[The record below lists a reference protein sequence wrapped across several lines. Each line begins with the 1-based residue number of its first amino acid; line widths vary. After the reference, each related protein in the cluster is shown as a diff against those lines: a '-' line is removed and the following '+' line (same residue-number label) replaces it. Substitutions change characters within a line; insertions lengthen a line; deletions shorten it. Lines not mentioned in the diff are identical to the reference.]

1 MRCCIGA
8 SNYLELRIVDCF
20 FLSVLRIIS
29 LSISAFGEPGED
41 KGLAGDRSL
50 LTRIEYVT
58 VGIRPPK
65 NIFCGNENNPVGER
79 MQ

>member
-29 LSISAFGEPGED
+29 LSISAFGEAGED
-41 KGLAGDRSL
+41 KGFVGAYKNRVCNCWNKAAEKHL
-50 LTRIEYVT
+50 LR
-58 VGIRPPK
+58 
-65 NIFCGNENNPVGER
+65 
-79 MQ
+79 Q